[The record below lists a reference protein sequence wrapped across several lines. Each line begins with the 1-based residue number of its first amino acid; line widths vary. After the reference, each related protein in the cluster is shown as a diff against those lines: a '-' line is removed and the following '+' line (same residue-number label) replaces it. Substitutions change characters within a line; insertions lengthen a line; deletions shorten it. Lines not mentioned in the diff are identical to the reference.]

1 MEFGWSADEEAFRQ
15 EVCEFIRSLLPPD
28 WERTG
33 SLGEEE
39 DGGEGDEVT
48 QRVTAAMVEKKWN
61 VMHWPVE
68 YGGLGLSAWHQLI
81 FSEEATYHR
90 FPGSAGGTGTGLVGP
105 MLMAAGTEEQKRT
118 WLPKI
123 ARNEVRFCLL
133 NTEPEA
139 GSDLASLRT
148 RAVADGDDYIV
159 NGQKVFISGAHHSD
173 MGIMPVRTDPN
184 AQPRHAG
191 ISYLMV
197 DLHSPGITIRPLIN
211 MTGAHAQN
219 EVFLEDVRVPRSNRI
234 GRENDGWRMVAGAL
248 SSVRSGA
255 TGTNRP
261 AQTRRLFDDVVE
273 YARTT
278 SRNGRRIGEQPDVRR
293 NLAQMAIEL
302 EVAKFMLYRA
312 VWNHASHHP
321 SPRENSASRLFSSL
335 VSQRMANIA
344 VNTLGMYG
352 LLRRGSGYAPLHGE
366 VEHMYKETV
375 YHTIGLG
382 TQEINR
388 NVIAQRGLGLPRQ

>member
-1 MEFGWSADEEAFRQ
+1 MEFGWTKEQEAFRE
-15 EVCEFIRSLLPPD
+15 EVCQFIRDLLPAD
-28 WERTG
+28 SATQ
-33 SLGEEE
+33 LGMGDADEGGA
-39 DGGEGDEVT
+39 GGEVAERIDK
-48 QRVTAAMVEKKWN
+48 AMVEKKWN
-61 VMHWPVE
+61 IMHWPQE

-105 MLMAAGTEEQKRT
+105 MLMVAGTEEQKKH
-118 WLPKI
+118 WLPRI
-123 ARNEVRFCLL
+123 AKNEIRFCLV

-139 GSDLASLRT
+139 GSDLASLQT

-173 MGIMPVRTDPN
+173 YGIMPVRTDPN
-184 AQPRHAG
+184 VPKHAG

-197 DLHSPGITIRPLIN
+197 DMKSPGITIRPLIN
-211 MTGAHAQN
+211 MTGAHVQN
-219 EVFLEDVRVPRSNRI
+219 EVFLEDVRVPITNRV
-234 GRENDGWRMVAGAL
+234 GPENEGWRMVAGAL

-261 AQTRRLFDDVVE
+261 AQTRRLFDEVVK
-273 YARTT
+273 YAKETVIDGKRV
-278 SRNGRRIGEQPDVRR
+278 GENPDVRR
-293 NLAQMAIEL
+293 NLAQMAVEL
-302 EVAKFMLYRA
+302 EVARFMLYRA
-312 VWNHASHHP
+312 VWNHASHNP
-321 SPRENSASRLFSSL
+321 SPRENSASRLFGSL

-344 VNTLGMYG
+344 VNTLGLYG
-352 LLRRGSGYAPLHGE
+352 QLKEGSKYAPLHGMA
-366 VEHMYKETV
+366 EHMYKETV

-388 NVIAQRGLGLPRQ
+388 TVIAQRGLGLPR